1 MDETDVV
8 TYQRTQQ
15 VDPAEQVENVKA
27 ILEAETGIP
36 MNSQQLLH
44 EGKLLGDL
52 DSLSGK
58 GVREGDLLLL
68 VRKASTN
75 NQPSRLQPT
84 ALATDGSALDPSA
97 FLEAVA
103 SNSETFAFLKK
114 SHPKL
119 ADAVSQRNRDG
130 LQAELR
136 RIHAEKIEAER
147 VKAEQFAL
155 LAADPFNVEA
165 QRKIEEAIRQAQV
178 DENLEAALE
187 NTPESFGT
195 VVMLYVDM
203 EVNGVPLKAF
213 IDSGA
218 QSTIMSQ
225 KCAEKCNLMRLCDT
239 RFSGI
244 ARGVGTQRIVG
255 RVHQAPLKVAGSY
268 FPCTFTILEN
278 DDMEFLFGLDMLRR
292 HECSID
298 LKRNV
303 LQFGTSQIEVPFLSE
318 GQLPEHLRKSPL
330 GPPSAGPSGEPPK
343 PMSVPAPPMA
353 EPGRGGGSEANIE
366 KLTQLGFSRSQ
377 ATDALQACNGDVD
390 KAASLLF
397 GGF

>member
-1 MDETDVV
+1 M
-8 TYQRTQQ
+8 
-15 VDPAEQVENVKA
+15 ENVKA
-27 ILEAETGIP
+27 ILEAETGIS
-36 MNSQQLLH
+36 MNSQKLLH
-44 EGKLLGDL
+44 EGKLLQDL
-52 DSLSGK
+52 DTLSGK
-58 GVREGDLLLL
+58 GVKEGDLLLL
-68 VRKASTN
+68 LRKASTS
-75 NQPSRLQPT
+75 NQPSSGQPT
-84 ALATDGSALDPSA
+84 ALGTDGSALDPNA
-97 FLEAVA
+97 FLDAVS
-103 SNSETFAFLKK
+103 SNPDTLGLLRK

-119 ADAVSQRNRDG
+119 AEAVLQRNTEM
-130 LQAELR
+130 LQVELR
-136 RIHAEKIEAER
+136 RIHAEKLEAER

-298 LKRNV
+298 LKRSV
-303 LQFGTSQIEVPFLSE
+303 LRFGTSQIEVPFLSE
-318 GQLPEHLRKSPL
+318 GQLPEHLRMGPL
-330 GPPSAGPSGEPPK
+330 GPPPAGPSGGTPK
-343 PMSVPAPPMA
+343 AEKIPAPPTA
-353 EPGRGGGSEANIE
+353 APRQGGSEPSIQ

-377 ATDALQACNGDVD
+377 AVEALQACEGDVD